1 MWYLCFQSVSPS
13 LTSCQLSRILA
24 LMEKWSNPVWK
35 ILFLKAT
42 PGTGKLPILCLCQN
56 ALSMEGSRQSMSLKS
71 LQSEVSRGVLSH
83 GMIFVIIVVW
93 GIFVCQWTVMVM
105 VWSWFCLFYSVVDG
119 FGFSERKTKGRVNWK
134 NCQTENRKVPTFW
147 NNLADGLVL
156 PLR

>member
-1 MWYLCFQSVSPS
+1 MWYLCFQSISPS

-56 ALSMEGSRQSMSLKS
+56 ALSMEGSRQIFAKWGQQGSFISWDDFCHYCCLGNFHLPVGS
-71 LQSEVSRGVLSH
+71 DGDGWR
-83 GMIFVIIVVW
+83 MILFVY
-93 GIFVCQWTVMVM
+93 F
-105 VWSWFCLFYSVVDG
+105 VVDG
-119 FGFSERKTKGRVNWK
+119 FGFSERQTKGRVNWK
-134 NCQTENRKVPTFW
+134 NCQTENRKVARFW
-147 NNLADGLVL
+147 DNLADGLVL